1 MKNRHIFNNI
11 RLVFDLIDYSELIED
26 DSLILFLDF
35 FKAFDTI
42 EHPFIFFCLERFG
55 FGHFFCNAMKT
66 LYAGGNSSVK
76 LGHGTTQRFMLER
89 GIRQGCPASVYLFLI
104 VAQVFC
110 HFIKDSKLEGINIAG
125 RSILISQLADDTA
138 LFLKNPTQVH
148 QAIKTIQLFSNA
160 SGLYLNIKKCEILD

>member
-1 MKNRHIFNNI
+1 MFVIK
-11 RLVFDLIDYSELIED
+11 VFQGS
-26 DSLILFLDF
+26 S
-35 FKAFDTI
+35 TSPRSW
-42 EHPFIFFCLERFG
+42 HPR
-55 FGHFFCNAMKT
+55 
-66 LYAGGNSSVK
+66 
-76 LGHGTTQRFMLER
+76 TT
-89 GIRQGCPASVYLFLI
+89 VT